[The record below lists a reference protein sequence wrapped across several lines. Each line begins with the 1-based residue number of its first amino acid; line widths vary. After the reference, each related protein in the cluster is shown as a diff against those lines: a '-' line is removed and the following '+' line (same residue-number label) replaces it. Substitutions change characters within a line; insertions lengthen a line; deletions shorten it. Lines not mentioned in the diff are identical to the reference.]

1 LGNCYDACV
10 IQASLRPYLWMLFGS
25 FSFAWMGILAHEV
38 GQVYDWQVLAI
49 IRCSIP
55 VAIVGSLALASGVK
69 LVFFR
74 PRVLWMRSLAG
85 SFSLIGTFYA
95 LPLLP
100 VADVFTLVNVF
111 PIWVA
116 LLSWPLLGEPPN
128 GQVWLSVLSGV
139 IGVCL
144 IQQPHLESANYVAL
158 VPLGVSIFTALA
170 MIGLHRLKGIDPRAV
185 VVHFSM
191 VALCFAIASFF
202 LFGREK
208 AFDIPVGTS
217 LWQLIGVGVCA
228 TIGQLCLTMAFTH
241 GDPAKVAVVGLT
253 QIVFTLILDALVLG
267 HPPET
272 GKLIGVPLII
282 APTAWLMLRQRFA
295 KHELLPQEPFET
307 PAPE

>member
-1 LGNCYDACV
+1 
-10 IQASLRPYLWMLFGS
+10 MLFGS

-38 GQVYDWQVLAI
+38 GKVYDWQVLAI

-55 VAIVGSLALASGVK
+55 IAILGSLALATGVK

-74 PRVLWMRSLAG
+74 PRILWMRSIAG

-100 VADVFTLVNVF
+100 VADVFTLVNIF
-111 PIWVA
+111 PIWIA
-116 LLSWPLLGEPPN
+116 LLSWPLLGEPPS
-128 GQVWLSVLSGV
+128 GLVWLSVLSGV
-139 IGVCL
+139 VGVCL

-191 VALCFAIASFF
+191 VALCFAIAALF
-202 LFGREK
+202 LFGHEK
-208 AFDIPVGTS
+208 RFEIPVGTA

-241 GDPAKVAVVGLT
+241 GDPSKVAVVGLT
-253 QIVFTLILDALVLG
+253 QIVFTLILDALVLD
-267 HPPET
+267 HSPET

>member
-1 LGNCYDACV
+1 
-10 IQASLRPYLWMLFGS
+10 MLLGS

-38 GQVYDWQVLAI
+38 GQEYDWQVLAI
-49 IRCSIP
+49 IRCSLP
-55 VAIVGSLALASGVK
+55 VAMVGSLALATGVK

-74 PRVLWMRSLAG
+74 PKVLWMRSIAG
-85 SFSLIGTFYA
+85 SISLIGTFYA

-111 PIWVA
+111 PIWIA
-116 LLSWPLLGEPPN
+116 LLSWPLLGEVPN

-139 IGVCL
+139 IGVYL
-144 IQQPHLESANYVAL
+144 IQQPHLESNNYVAL
-158 VPLGVSIFTALA
+158 VPLGVSVFTAFA

-191 VALCFAIASFF
+191 VALCFAVVAFF
-202 LFGREK
+202 LFERK
-208 AFDIPVGTS
+208 RPFYIPDGIP
-217 LWQLIGVGVCA
+217 LLQFLGVGICA
-228 TIGQLCLTMAFTH
+228 TIGQLFLTLAFTH

-267 HPPET
+267 HSPET

-282 APTAWLMLRQRFA
+282 APTAWLMLRQRFS
-295 KHELLPQEPFET
+295 KRELLPQEPFET